1 MKGSGRIVL
10 AAVLPLLFLVT
21 ACTGPDFD
29 VEQPLEVD
37 SCDQLA
43 AVGIELVNDYVYT
56 LEETDL
62 AATQGDPDQLPTS
75 LVALNL
81 RGNELDARIV
91 ALDCDAVAINRAI
104 IDATAGLESDDPVAS
119 AFLDSVR
126 GGIVAPVLPTYGEW
140 KLESGTVSGAPL
152 VPDPDNPITLIVERN
167 SASGFGGCNGYFYPV
182 SLVDG
187 VWSWPDGTS
196 SVTELT
202 CEPDDSAS
210 AGVAAIEETYLT
222 GLQMVARYELV
233 DGALVLTGDGVTLR
247 FVRDGGE

>member
-1 MKGSGRIVL
+1 MRGSGRIVL
-10 AAVLPLLFLVT
+10 AAVLPLLFLAT

-37 SCDQLA
+37 SCDQLVD
-43 AVGIELVNDYVYT
+43 VGIRLVNDYVYT

-62 AATQGDPDQLPTS
+62 AATQGDPDNLPTS

-81 RGNELDARIV
+81 RGDELDARIV
-91 ALDCDAVAINRAI
+91 ELDCDAVTINQAI
-104 IDATAGLESDDPVAS
+104 IDATSGIESDDPVAS

-140 KLESGTVSGAPL
+140 QLESGTVSGAPL
-152 VPDPDNPITLIVERN
+152 APASGNPITLIIERN
-167 SASGFGGCNGYFYPV
+167 SASGFAGCNGYFYPV

-187 VWSWPDGTS
+187 VWSWPDGTA

-202 CEPDDSAS
+202 CEADGGEAAD
-210 AGVAAIEETYLT
+210 VAAIEKTYLA
-222 GLQMVARYELV
+222 GLEMVARYELI
-233 DGALVLTGDGVTLR
+233 DSALVLTGDGVTLR
-247 FVRDGGE
+247 FIRDTGE